1 MRTPRLPRALLLLAV
16 IGTGVSGFLPEPKL
30 SVQTLIELG
39 SGEMAVCEVS
49 NQSESDSL
57 LINMYLQNKKLS
69 TTQTREGDKEIAQ
82 ATLSFDQA
90 GTYTV
95 KCTASNELDSKTASS
110 SIIVYNFPDPLLVSE
125 EDEDDGE
132 NIMLTCT
139 LPKVS
144 PMVEIHIRAT
154 GTILTCEDQSSNERS
169 CSVPNQKDF
178 DGMTV
183 TCGAVMSLPGKVWM
197 KEKTTVLDIEYAP
210 GFTDDGC
217 PTNQTLREGEV
228 NVVLCNAVGKPI
240 PEVSCSK
247 DTLTYPKGILA
258 EVKGNHSGKYT
269 CRAKNKLDIAKKM
282 ITVSV
287 QENPSKLINRA
298 SSGTILSAMLVM
310 VCHMF

>member
-1 MRTPRLPRALLLLAV
+1 MKTPGLPRALLLLAV

-30 SVQTLIELG
+30 SVQKYIELG
-39 SGEMAVCEVS
+39 RGEMAVCEVS

-57 LINMYLQNKKLS
+57 LINMYLQNKKVS
-69 TTQTREGDKEIAQ
+69 TAQTREGDKEIAQ
-82 ATLSFDQA
+82 TTLSFDQA
-90 GTYTV
+90 GTYSV
-95 KCTASNELDSKTASS
+95 KCTASNEQETKTASS
-110 SIIVYNFPDPLLVSE
+110 IITVYNFPDPLLASE
-125 EDEDDGE
+125 EDDDGE
-132 NIMLTCT
+132 NILITCT

-144 PMVEIHIRAT
+144 PKVVIQITATRAV
-154 GTILTCEDQSSNERS
+154 LTCEDQSSTERS
-169 CSVPNQKDF
+169 CSLPNQKEH

-183 TCGAVMSLPGKVWM
+183 TCEAVMSLPGKDLRKKKT
-197 KEKTTVLDIEYAP
+197 KELDIAYAP

-228 NVVLCNAVGKPI
+228 NVVLCSAVGNPT

-258 EVKGNHSGKYT
+258 EVTGNHSGKYT
-269 CRAKNKLDIAKKM
+269 CRAKNKLDIAKKI

-287 QENPSKLINRA
+287 QENPSKLRNRA
-298 SSGTILSAMLVM
+298 SSGTILSAMLVL